1 MRGSC
6 CCCCDSLDRW
16 AWFLHLFDF
25 VSGVRVVLCYT
36 VNHWCLRLA
45 RCMVLVV
52 FRYTVELCFYVCLN
66 LSVVLGSVNHWCFC
80 RMRGSCVSFYSWTC
94 FMWVWFC
101 QWCYGCY
108 QKSTVFATRLLI
120 PPINYRLCLLVMW
133 HYINQP
139 SQIAMIIRVLL
150 EKSTLTKRGKYR
162 NTCTCIY
169 VNHIVENSS
178 S

>member
-1 MRGSC
+1 MRGS

-66 LSVVLGSVNHWCFC
+66 LSVVLGLWLVILSTIDVFT
-80 RMRGSCVSFYSWTC
+80 GCVVLVFRFTLELF
-94 FMWVWFC
+94 FMWAWFC
-101 QWCYGCY
+101 QQCYGCY
-108 QKSTVFATRLLI
+108 QKSTILA
-120 PPINYRLCLLVMW
+120 PINYRLCLLAMW

-150 EKSTLTKRGKYR
+150 EKSTLTKMGKYR

-169 VNHIVENSS
+169 VNHIVENASS
-178 S
+178 

>member
-1 MRGSC
+1 MSKTCQMHGSGC
-6 CCCCDSLDRW
+6 VSIYCWTLFLCVFEFISGVRFCQPLMFLPD
-16 AWFLHLFDF
+16 AWFLCFVLLLNLFYVSLILSVVLCEFDF
-25 VSGVRVVLCYT
+25 VSGVMVVI
-36 VNHWCLRLA
+36 RSQ
-45 RCMVLVV
+45 
-52 FRYTVELCFYVCLN
+52 
-66 LSVVLGSVNHWCFC
+66 LSSP
-80 RMRGSCVSFYSWTC
+80 
-94 FMWVWFC
+94 
-101 QWCYGCY
+101 
-108 QKSTVFATRLLI
+108 LI

-150 EKSTLTKRGKYR
+150 EKSTLTKMGKYR